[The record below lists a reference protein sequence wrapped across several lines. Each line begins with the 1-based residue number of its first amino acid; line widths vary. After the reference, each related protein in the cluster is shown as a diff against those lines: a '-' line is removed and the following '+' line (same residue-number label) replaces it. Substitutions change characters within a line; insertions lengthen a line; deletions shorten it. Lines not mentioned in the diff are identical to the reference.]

1 LKSKPQHIT
10 GDEDLFDL
18 IAEKVYSSITFDP
31 ALVRRSLVLKFT
43 LFFLVISFSYAS
55 LFFLDKPL
63 LFGMCFV
70 LFGFSFLVFAF
81 NFSHDLAH
89 DAIFRSKR
97 LNHLFFNL
105 IYTLMG
111 AHGTAWKERHI
122 HEHHV
127 APNVDPYDP
136 DLRILWIFRMSP
148 ASNYYPIHR
157 YQHIYAPFV
166 YAFYSIFWIFM
177 KDVIVLYSEKGHS
190 NENRFKNHLYFWTGK
205 VFYLTYMLIL
215 PLYFSSQTFGI
226 ILLSFFSLHVIQSLY
241 LAFTFLITH
250 HVEGT
255 AYPEPNA
262 SGKIQKSWV
271 LNQIESSNDFYPFS
285 KTANFIFGGFN
296 NHIAHHLFPQ
306 VPHIYYPEIS
316 KVIYATLKEHG
327 IDPCHTTYLGGIRS
341 HLRWMKTLGN
351 QKLLLN

>member
-1 LKSKPQHIT
+1 
-10 GDEDLFDL
+10 
-18 IAEKVYSSITFDP
+18 
-31 ALVRRSLVLKFT
+31 
-43 LFFLVISFSYAS
+43 
-55 LFFLDKPL
+55 
-63 LFGMCFV
+63 
-70 LFGFSFLVFAF
+70 
-81 NFSHDLAH
+81 
-89 DAIFRSKR
+89 
-97 LNHLFFNL
+97 
-105 IYTLMG
+105 
-111 AHGTAWKERHI
+111 
-122 HEHHV
+122 
-127 APNVDPYDP
+127 
-136 DLRILWIFRMSP
+136 
-148 ASNYYPIHR
+148 
-157 YQHIYAPFV
+157 
-166 YAFYSIFWIFM
+166 M
-177 KDVIVLYSEKGHS
+177 KDVIVLYSEKANS
-190 NENRFKNHLYFWTGK
+190 IKNRFIDHIYFWTGK

-215 PLYFSSQTFGI
+215 PFYFSSQSFGI

-255 AYPEPNA
+255 AYPERHA

-327 IDPCHTTYLGGIRS
+327 IEPCHTTYIGGIRS

-351 QKLLLN
+351 QKFFLAYGNTL